1 MAGALALL
9 LPSVAEAGELGKVRK
24 TVRSSGSSSS
34 RSPSSSR
41 PRPSSSSSRGP
52 THTSS
57 RPSSSPSRTSSSRH
71 THTHTHTTIVYAR
84 PLTPPPRRTVPTGHS
99 TLQAPVPITVP
110 RYNRFP
116 YEKDR
121 DGLIMRVPQADKDHV
136 GRLWS
141 TQANAEVGYL
151 GNEVWKTGFGLDFDY
166 WRIGIGSDL
175 DWLVEGRLRDAMYLG
190 STNARFTLI
199 MRPRVRLRIGGGA
212 QYMVDG
218 RTPGQGRR
226 EYASGPNATIEAE
239 AFPFRPFTISG
250 RLDYGT
256 LYRAPSIL
264 AQATA
269 GVVFRGVQIYGGY
282 EFRRIGD
289 VTLQGPMAGL
299 RVWF

>member
-1 MAGALALL
+1 MALL
-9 LPSVAEAGELGKVRK
+9 LPSVSEAGELGKVRK
-24 TVRSSGSSSS
+24 TVRKSGSSS

-41 PRPSSSSSRGP
+41 PRPSSSPSRATRPSPRPQP
-52 THTSS
+52 TA
-57 RPSSSPSRTSSSRH
+57 RPSSSRAPR
-71 THTHTHTTIVYAR
+71 THTRTYTRTTVVYAR
-84 PLTPPPRRTVPTGHS
+84 PLTPPPRRHVSTGHS
-99 TLQAPVPITVP
+99 TLPAPVPVTVP
-110 RYNRFP
+110 RYNRHP
-116 YEKDR
+116 YERDR
-121 DGLIMRVPQADKDHV
+121 DGLVMRVPQADKDRV

-141 TQANAEVGYL
+141 TQANVELGYL
-151 GNEVWKTGFGLDFDY
+151 GKEVWKSGFGLDFDY
-166 WRIGIGSDL
+166 WRVGIASDL
-175 DWLVEGRLRDAMYLG
+175 DWLVEGRLKDAMYLG

-199 MRPRVRLRIGGGA
+199 MRPRVRLRLGGGA

-239 AFPFRPFTISG
+239 AFPFQPFTISG